1 MRQSLLPVEYG
12 ILLFV
17 IFNLT
22 FLNHL
27 SAQQCPAGSTQDSFS
42 WYNSA
47 TGQGAVWDPATFTDP
62 CTTSHTVV
70 YPSDGGLLNV
80 NTTLSDPN
88 NQNTDPCNPST
99 FFPNGV
105 NSDYS
110 GTYNASGYPQNWRD
124 GRFMLQVTST
134 APNQDVCFTYDLSS
148 PAVVASFEVSDIDWQ
163 ALWVAGDIP
172 NNVTYQDQVSFSA
185 SYQGNNVPLTLT
197 YASGSAATSSYTING
212 QTALANYDG
221 VAGSNFPG
229 TNGDVTPE
237 QPAGTVSVSSGGAF
251 IDSFTVCYSN
261 GPADVN
267 HPAGDPGL
275 SDDHAITL
283 DGFDIICVAD
293 LYTVSGN
300 VFNDADGLT
309 DSTVDGT
316 GIGSPGG
323 TQLYATLV
331 DDSGNVYQS
340 VPVNADGTYSF
351 SDVIY
356 GDYTVQISTTNES
369 GNVGSAPSTGP
380 SLPSGWI
387 NTGEEHNN
395 PGGTGGD
402 GTVDGSLGI
411 SITGNTTNVDFGI
424 QELGSISGTVLAD
437 TTGDGA
443 GDTPLSGVTM
453 ALYDNTGSPVLDGSG
468 NPITTTTAADGT
480 YSFDNVPAGDY
491 QVVETDPTGYI
502 SVSDVDG
509 ANNNTVGDETPITV
523 TPGADSGGNDFVDT
537 NLGSISGTVLA
548 DTTGDGAGD
557 TPLSGVTMALYDN
570 TGSPVLDGSGNP
582 ITTTTAAD
590 GTYSFDNVPAGDY
603 QVVETDPT
611 GYISVSDVDG
621 ANNNT
626 VGDETPITVTPGA
639 DSGGNDFV
647 DTNLGS
653 ISGTV
658 LADTTGDGAGDTP
671 LSGVT
676 MALYDNTGSP
686 VLDGSGNPIT
696 TTTAA
701 DGTYSFD
708 NVPAGDYQVVET
720 DPTGYISVSDV
731 DGANNNTVGDETP
744 ITVTPGADS
753 GGNDFVDT
761 NLGSISG
768 TVLADTTGDGA
779 GDTPLSGVTMALY
792 DNTGSPV
799 LDGSG
804 NPITTTTAADGT
816 YSFDNVPAGD
826 YQVVETDPTGY
837 ISVSDVDGAN
847 NNTVGDETPITVTPG
862 ADSGGNDFVDT
873 NLGSISGTVLADTTG
888 DGAGDTPL
896 SGVTMALYDNTGSPV
911 LDGSGNP
918 ITTTTAADGTYSFD
932 NVPAGDYQVVETDPT
947 GYISVSDVDGA
958 NNNTVGDETPI
969 TVTPGADSGGND
981 FVDTNLGSI
990 SGTVLADTT
999 GDGAGDT
1006 PLSGVTMA
1014 LYDNTGSPVLD
1025 GSGNPITTT
1034 TAADGTYSF
1043 DNVPAG
1049 DYQVVE
1055 TDPTGYISV
1064 SDVDGANNN
1073 TVGDETP
1080 ITVTPGADSGGNDFV
1095 DTNLGSISGT
1105 VLADTTGDGAGD
1117 TPLSGVTMALYDNTG
1132 SPVLDGSGNPITTTT
1147 AADGTYSFDNVP
1159 AGDYQVVETDP
1170 TGYISVSDVDGAN
1183 NNTVGDETPIT
1194 VTPGAD
1200 SGGNDFV
1207 DTNLGSI
1214 SGTVLAD
1221 TTGDGAGDTPLSGV
1235 TMALYDNTGSPVLDG
1250 SGNPITTTTAA
1261 DGTYSFDNVPAGD
1274 YQVVETDPTGYI
1286 SVSDVDGANNN
1297 TVGDETPITV
1307 TPGADSGGNDFVDT
1321 NLGSISGTVL
1331 ADTTGDGAG
1340 DTPLSGVT
1348 MALYD
1353 NTGSPVLDGS
1363 GNPITTT
1370 TAADGT
1376 YSFDNVPAGDY
1387 QVVETDPTG
1396 YISVSDVDGANN
1408 NTVGD
1413 ETPITVTPGADSGGN
1428 DFVDT
1433 NLGSISG
1440 TVLADTTG
1448 DGAGDTPLSGV
1459 TMALYDNTGSP
1470 VLDGSGNPITTTTA
1484 ADGTYSF
1491 DNVPAGDYQVVET
1504 DPTGYISVSDVDG
1517 ANNNT
1522 VGDETPITV
1531 TPGADSGGN
1540 DFVDTNLGSISGTVL
1555 ADTTGDGAG
1564 DTPLSGVTMALY
1576 DNTGSPVLDGSGNP
1590 ITTTTA
1596 ADGTYSFDNVP
1607 AGDYQVVE
1615 TDPTGYISVS
1625 DVDGANNNTVGDETP
1640 ITVTPGA
1647 DSGGNDFV
1655 DTNLGSISGTV
1666 LADTTGDG
1674 AGDTPLSGVTMA
1686 LYDNT
1691 GSPVL
1696 DGSGN
1701 PITTTTAADGTY
1713 SFDNVPAGDYQ
1724 VVETDPTGY
1733 ISVSDV
1739 DGANNNTVGDETPIT
1754 VTPGAD
1760 SGGNDFVDTNLGS
1773 ISGTVLADTTGDGAG
1788 DTPLSGVTMALYD
1801 NTGSPVLD
1809 GSGNPITTTTAAD
1822 GTYSFDNVPAGDYQ
1836 VVETDPTGYIS
1847 VSDVDGANNNTVG
1860 DETPITV
1867 TPGADSGGND
1877 FVDTNLGSISGTVLA
1892 DTTGDGA
1899 GDTPLS
1905 GVTMAL
1911 YDNTGSPVLD
1921 GSGNPITTTTAA
1933 DGTYS
1938 FDNVP
1943 AGDYQVVETDPT
1955 GYISVSDV
1963 DGANN
1968 NTVGDETPIT
1978 VTPGADS
1985 GGNDFVDTNL
1995 GSISGTVLADT
2006 TGDGAGDTPLSGV
2019 TMALYDNT
2027 GSPVLDGS
2035 GNPITTTT
2043 AADGTYSFDNVPAG
2057 DYQVVETD
2065 PTGYISV
2072 SDVDGANNNTVG
2084 DETPITV
2091 TPGADSGGNDFV
2103 DTNLGSISGT
2113 VLADTTGDGAGDTP
2127 LSGVTMALYDNTGS
2141 PVLDG
2146 SGNPITTTTAAD
2158 GTYSFD
2164 NVPAGDYQVV
2174 ETDPTG
2180 YISVSDVDGANN
2192 NTVGDET
2199 PITVTPGADSGGNDF
2214 VDTNLG
2220 SISGTV
2226 LADTTGDGAGD
2237 TPLSGV
2243 TMALYD
2249 NTGSPVLDGSG
2260 NPITT
2265 TTAADGTYS
2274 FDNVP
2279 AGDYQVVET
2288 DPTGYISVSDVDGA
2302 NNNTVGDETPITVT
2316 PGADSGGNDFVDTN
2330 LGSISGT
2337 VLADTTGDGAGDTPL
2352 SGVTMALYD
2361 NTGSPVL
2368 DGSGNPIT
2376 TTTAADGT
2384 YSFDNVPAGD
2394 YQVVETDPT
2403 GYISVSDVDG
2413 ANNNTVGD
2421 ETPIT
2426 VTPGADSGGND
2437 FVDTNL
2443 GSISGTVL
2451 ADTTGDG
2458 AGDTPLSGV
2467 TMALYDNTG
2476 SPVLDGSG
2484 NPITT
2489 TTAADGTY
2497 SFDNVPAGDYQ
2508 VVETDPTGYISVS
2521 DVDGANNNTV
2531 GDETPITVTPG
2542 ADSGGNDFVDTNLG
2556 SISGTVLADTTGDGA
2571 GDTPLSGVTMALYDN
2586 TGSPV
2591 LDGSGNPITTT
2602 TAADGTYSFDN
2613 VPAGDY
2619 QVVET
2624 DPTGY
2629 ISVSDV
2635 DGANNNTVG
2644 DETPIT
2650 VTPGADSGGNDFVDT
2665 NLGSISGTVLA
2676 DTTGDG
2682 AGDTPLSGVTMALYD
2697 NTGSPVLDGSGN
2709 PITTTTAA
2717 DGTYSFDNVP
2727 AGDYQVVETD
2737 PTGYISVSDVDGANN
2752 NTVGDETP
2760 ITVTPGADS
2769 GGNDFVDTNLGSIS
2783 GTVLAD
2789 TTGDGAGD
2797 TPLSGVTMALYDN
2810 TGSPVLDG
2818 SGNPITTTTAADG
2831 TYSFDNVPA
2840 GDYQVVETDPT
2851 GYISVS
2857 DVDGANNNTVGDET
2871 PITVTPGADSGGN
2884 DFVDQELGSISGSV
2898 WADTTGNGNVDT
2910 PLQNVELNLV
2920 DENGNPVLDVSN
2932 NPITATTDSN
2942 GNYTFTNVPAGN
2954 YQVVQTQPADY
2965 SSMGD
2970 TDGGDLNIV
2979 GDVQLIVV
2987 NPGAASAD
2995 NNFTEFLTSLPV
3007 ELVSFTA
3014 EVINDDVELNW
3025 VTATEENNDKFVVEY
3040 SVDGITFNTLTEIS
3054 GNGTTNETSYYSY
3067 LHENAVNLGYEVLYY
3082 RLKQVDFDGTF
3093 EYSDIVAVE
3102 VTGSVKEAK
3111 LFPNPG
3117 VRSGKGVT
3125 VLAKDIQLI
3134 EVFSLEGRL
3143 MFHKEYAGENVTIMP
3158 TSNLA
3163 TGMYLVRINRKETLK
3178 LIIR

>member
-12 ILLFV
+12 ILLFF

-22 FLNHL
+22 FLNQL
-27 SAQQCPAGSTQDSFS
+27 SAQCPAGSTADSFS
-42 WYNSA
+42 WYDST
-47 TGQGAVWDPATFTDP
+47 TGQGAKWDPVNFGTEQ
-62 CTTSHTVV
+62 CTGHTEV
-70 YPSDGGLLNV
+70 YTTPGGV
-80 NTTLSDPN
+80 QVTTTLSDPD
-88 NQNTDPCNPST
+88 NQNTDPCNLSV
-99 FFPNGV
+99 FN
-105 NSDYS
+105 DYS
-110 GTYNASGYPQNWRD
+110 GTHDDNAD
-124 GRFMLQVTST
+124 GLPHTWIDGKFMLQIKST
-134 APNQDVCFTYDLSS
+134 EPNQDVCFTYTFDT
-148 PAVVASFEVSDIDWQ
+148 PTFMEDFQVSDIDWIAILQ
-163 ALWVAGDIP
+163 PNAIP
-172 NNVTYQDQVSFSA
+172 TSIDATYQDQVKFTASFNGA
-185 SYQGNNVPLTLT
+185 DVPLSLT
-197 YASGSAATSSYTING
+197 YATGSAATSSYTITG

-221 VAGSNFPG
+221 VDNNTG
-229 TNGDVTPE
+229 TNGDVASTD
-237 QPAGTVSVSSGGAF
+237 PAGIVNVSSNSSP
-251 IDSFTVCYSN
+251 IDSFTICYSN
-261 GPADVN
+261 GPDDAGHPVADGVTWFET
-267 HPAGDPGL
+267 DPGQ
-275 SDDHAITL
+275 SDDHAISL
-283 DGFDIICVAD
+283 DGFDFCIAD

-309 DSTVDGT
+309 DNTVDGT

-331 DDSGNVYQS
+331 DDSGNVYES
-340 VPVNADGTYSF
+340 VPVNSDGTYSF
-351 SDVIY
+351 SDVVY

-395 PGGTGGD
+395 PGGAGGD

-424 QELGSISGTVLAD
+424 QE
-437 TTGDGA
+437 
-443 GDTPLSGVTM
+443 
-453 ALYDNTGSPVLDGSG
+453 
-468 NPITTTTAADGT
+468 
-480 YSFDNVPAGDY
+480 
-491 QVVETDPTGYI
+491 
-502 SVSDVDG
+502 
-509 ANNNTVGDETPITV
+509 
-523 TPGADSGGNDFVDT
+523 
-537 NLGSISGTVLA
+537 
-548 DTTGDGAGD
+548 
-557 TPLSGVTMALYDN
+557 
-570 TGSPVLDGSGNP
+570 
-582 ITTTTAAD
+582 
-590 GTYSFDNVPAGDY
+590 
-603 QVVETDPT
+603 
-611 GYISVSDVDG
+611 
-621 ANNNT
+621 
-626 VGDETPITVTPGA
+626 
-639 DSGGNDFV
+639 
-647 DTNLGS
+647 
-653 ISGTV
+653 
-658 LADTTGDGAGDTP
+658 
-671 LSGVT
+671 
-676 MALYDNTGSP
+676 
-686 VLDGSGNPIT
+686 
-696 TTTAA
+696 
-701 DGTYSFD
+701 
-708 NVPAGDYQVVET
+708 
-720 DPTGYISVSDV
+720 
-731 DGANNNTVGDETP
+731 
-744 ITVTPGADS
+744 
-753 GGNDFVDT
+753 
-761 NLGSISG
+761 
-768 TVLADTTGDGA
+768 
-779 GDTPLSGVTMALY
+779 
-792 DNTGSPV
+792 
-799 LDGSG
+799 
-804 NPITTTTAADGT
+804 
-816 YSFDNVPAGD
+816 
-826 YQVVETDPTGY
+826 
-837 ISVSDVDGAN
+837 
-847 NNTVGDETPITVTPG
+847 
-862 ADSGGNDFVDT
+862 
-873 NLGSISGTVLADTTG
+873 
-888 DGAGDTPL
+888 
-896 SGVTMALYDNTGSPV
+896 
-911 LDGSGNP
+911 
-918 ITTTTAADGTYSFD
+918 
-932 NVPAGDYQVVETDPT
+932 
-947 GYISVSDVDGA
+947 
-958 NNNTVGDETPI
+958 
-969 TVTPGADSGGND
+969 
-981 FVDTNLGSI
+981 
-990 SGTVLADTT
+990 
-999 GDGAGDT
+999 
-1006 PLSGVTMA
+1006 
-1014 LYDNTGSPVLD
+1014 
-1025 GSGNPITTT
+1025 
-1034 TAADGTYSF
+1034 
-1043 DNVPAG
+1043 
-1049 DYQVVE
+1049 
-1055 TDPTGYISV
+1055 
-1064 SDVDGANNN
+1064 
-1073 TVGDETP
+1073 
-1080 ITVTPGADSGGNDFV
+1080 
-1095 DTNLGSISGT
+1095 
-1105 VLADTTGDGAGD
+1105 
-1117 TPLSGVTMALYDNTG
+1117 
-1132 SPVLDGSGNPITTTT
+1132 
-1147 AADGTYSFDNVP
+1147 
-1159 AGDYQVVETDP
+1159 
-1170 TGYISVSDVDGAN
+1170 
-1183 NNTVGDETPIT
+1183 
-1194 VTPGAD
+1194 
-1200 SGGNDFV
+1200 
-1207 DTNLGSI
+1207 
-1214 SGTVLAD
+1214 
-1221 TTGDGAGDTPLSGV
+1221 
-1235 TMALYDNTGSPVLDG
+1235 
-1250 SGNPITTTTAA
+1250 
-1261 DGTYSFDNVPAGD
+1261 
-1274 YQVVETDPTGYI
+1274 
-1286 SVSDVDGANNN
+1286 
-1297 TVGDETPITV
+1297 
-1307 TPGADSGGNDFVDT
+1307 
-1321 NLGSISGTVL
+1321 
-1331 ADTTGDGAG
+1331 
-1340 DTPLSGVT
+1340 
-1348 MALYD
+1348 
-1353 NTGSPVLDGS
+1353 
-1363 GNPITTT
+1363 
-1370 TAADGT
+1370 
-1376 YSFDNVPAGDY
+1376 
-1387 QVVETDPTG
+1387 
-1396 YISVSDVDGANN
+1396 
-1408 NTVGD
+1408 
-1413 ETPITVTPGADSGGN
+1413 
-1428 DFVDT
+1428 
-1433 NLGSISG
+1433 
-1440 TVLADTTG
+1440 
-1448 DGAGDTPLSGV
+1448 
-1459 TMALYDNTGSP
+1459 
-1470 VLDGSGNPITTTTA
+1470 
-1484 ADGTYSF
+1484 
-1491 DNVPAGDYQVVET
+1491 
-1504 DPTGYISVSDVDG
+1504 
-1517 ANNNT
+1517 
-1522 VGDETPITV
+1522 
-1531 TPGADSGGN
+1531 
-1540 DFVDTNLGSISGTVL
+1540 
-1555 ADTTGDGAG
+1555 
-1564 DTPLSGVTMALY
+1564 
-1576 DNTGSPVLDGSGNP
+1576 
-1590 ITTTTA
+1590 
-1596 ADGTYSFDNVP
+1596 
-1607 AGDYQVVE
+1607 
-1615 TDPTGYISVS
+1615 
-1625 DVDGANNNTVGDETP
+1625 
-1640 ITVTPGA
+1640 
-1647 DSGGNDFV
+1647 
-1655 DTNLGSISGTV
+1655 
-1666 LADTTGDG
+1666 
-1674 AGDTPLSGVTMA
+1674 
-1686 LYDNT
+1686 
-1691 GSPVL
+1691 
-1696 DGSGN
+1696 
-1701 PITTTTAADGTY
+1701 
-1713 SFDNVPAGDYQ
+1713 
-1724 VVETDPTGY
+1724 
-1733 ISVSDV
+1733 
-1739 DGANNNTVGDETPIT
+1739 
-1754 VTPGAD
+1754 
-1760 SGGNDFVDTNLGS
+1760 
-1773 ISGTVLADTTGDGAG
+1773 
-1788 DTPLSGVTMALYD
+1788 
-1801 NTGSPVLD
+1801 
-1809 GSGNPITTTTAAD
+1809 
-1822 GTYSFDNVPAGDYQ
+1822 
-1836 VVETDPTGYIS
+1836 
-1847 VSDVDGANNNTVG
+1847 
-1860 DETPITV
+1860 
-1867 TPGADSGGND
+1867 
-1877 FVDTNLGSISGTVLA
+1877 
-1892 DTTGDGA
+1892 
-1899 GDTPLS
+1899 
-1905 GVTMAL
+1905 
-1911 YDNTGSPVLD
+1911 
-1921 GSGNPITTTTAA
+1921 
-1933 DGTYS
+1933 
-1938 FDNVP
+1938 
-1943 AGDYQVVETDPT
+1943 
-1955 GYISVSDV
+1955 
-1963 DGANN
+1963 
-1968 NTVGDETPIT
+1968 
-1978 VTPGADS
+1978 
-1985 GGNDFVDTNL
+1985 
-1995 GSISGTVLADT
+1995 
-2006 TGDGAGDTPLSGV
+2006 
-2019 TMALYDNT
+2019 
-2027 GSPVLDGS
+2027 
-2035 GNPITTTT
+2035 
-2043 AADGTYSFDNVPAG
+2043 
-2057 DYQVVETD
+2057 
-2065 PTGYISV
+2065 
-2072 SDVDGANNNTVG
+2072 
-2084 DETPITV
+2084 
-2091 TPGADSGGNDFV
+2091 
-2103 DTNLGSISGT
+2103 LGSISGT